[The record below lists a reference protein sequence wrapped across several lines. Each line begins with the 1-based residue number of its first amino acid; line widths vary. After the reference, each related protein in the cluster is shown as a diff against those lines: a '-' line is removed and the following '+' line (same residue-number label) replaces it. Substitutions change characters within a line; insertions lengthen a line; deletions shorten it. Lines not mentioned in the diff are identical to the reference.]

1 MEGTFLRLFRRF
13 GFAVLTAM
21 VLVFSAFATD
31 TTTATMETIAT
42 ATVAQMTSVQQALL
56 GLIQQ
61 ILPVAAVVLGATM
74 VVILGIRFFRRI
86 VGA

>member
-1 MEGTFLRLFRRF
+1 MKEAFLRLSRHF
-13 GFAVLTAM
+13 GFGALTVMALVLS
-21 VLVFSAFATD
+21 VFATD
-31 TTTATMETIAT
+31 TTTGTMETIAT

-61 ILPVAAVVLGATM
+61 ILPVAVVVLGATM